1 VIETVL
7 GPLPAD
13 RLGPTSMHEHLLSDA
28 SALEIPQDPAGPEED
43 VVLEDSELAAAELH
57 RTAGAWRASSPD
69 LIASE
74 SGDEARPSIV
84 VDPTVWGFGGPAP
97 GLAEIARASGVAIV
111 AGVGAYI
118 PRTRPE
124 WLNEMDEGALTD
136 HFRGALLDHLPG
148 CPFRA
153 GIVGMLAPGLPLPPR
168 LSPTGRQA
176 WERAGS
182 AAPGGLAG
190 ADLVS
195 PGGRASETEEGDRR
209 VLRAGAAAAA
219 ETGSAAIVRLDPR
232 RRDGLEVLETMTAA
246 GLAADRVVFSNVDG
260 YARDLGALREL
271 AEAGATLKWC
281 FGYEAPPRPGL
292 ATATDAER
300 ADAVAALLAAGH
312 HRQVLACGI
321 WTKAALHA
329 HGGWGYDHLPRSV
342 VPALRAR
349 GLTDSD
355 LSALLVSEPR
365 RLLDRPPVEAR
376 SS

>member
-1 VIETVL
+1 
-7 GPLPAD
+7 
-13 RLGPTSMHEHLLSDA
+13 
-28 SALEIPQDPAGPEED
+28 
-43 VVLEDSELAAAELH
+43 
-57 RTAGAWRASSPD
+57 
-69 LIASE
+69 
-74 SGDEARPSIV
+74 V

-111 AGVGAYI
+111 AGVGAYV

-124 WLNEMDEGALTD
+124 WLNELDEDALADLLLTGLTD
-136 HFRGALLDHLPG
+136 RLPG
-148 CPFRA
+148 CEFRA
-153 GIVGMLAPGLPLPPR
+153 GIVGMLAPGVPLPSR
-168 LSPTGRQA
+168 LSSIRRQA
-176 WERAGS
+176 SGNEDGER
-182 AAPGGLAG
+182 GL
-190 ADLVS
+190 
-195 PGGRASETEEGDRR
+195 
-209 VLRAGAAAAA
+209 LRAGARAAA

-232 RRDGLEVLETMTAA
+232 RRDGLEVLEEMTGA

-271 AEAGATLKWC
+271 AAAGATLKWC

-292 ATATDAER
+292 ATATDVER
-300 ADAVAALLAAGH
+300 ADAVAALLAEGH

-365 RLLDRPPVEAR
+365 RLLDRHPVEAR